1 LTVGFFL
8 YKLLGSLVVPPGLF
22 ILGALFLAL
31 VLGRRKN
38 EKGTAMAALL
48 LALGLYLFST
58 PAGARL
64 LAGDLENVPASLPP
78 RGEKAVILVLGG
90 GVRYGGNLSPDEPG
104 ALATVRIVTAY
115 EISKKNSWPVIVT
128 GGLPWKP
135 GEPTTAEI
143 MAARLR
149 HLGYP
154 GPILMASRSR
164 TTREDMMQAAEILK
178 ARGTRHL
185 VLVTNAFHM
194 KRALWIA
201 GKVMPDVR
209 LYPFPAGHLVD
220 RVPLRPMDF
229 LPGPDM
235 AGALV
240 FRERVGLFAERL
252 KSLVR

>member
-1 LTVGFFL
+1 MTAGFFL

-22 ILGALFLAL
+22 ILAALGLSLASS
-31 VLGRRKN
+31 RRRDGKR
-38 EKGTAMAALL
+38 TAMATLF

-64 LAGDLENVPASLPP
+64 LAGDLENVPASLPA
-78 RGEKAVILVLGG
+78 RGEKAAILVLGG
-90 GVRYGGNLSPDEPG
+90 GVRYGGNTSPDEPG
-104 ALATVRIVTAY
+104 PLATVRLVTAY
-115 EISKKNSWPVIVT
+115 EITKKNNWTVIVT

-149 HLGYP
+149 NLGYS

-164 TTREDMMQAAEILK
+164 TTWEDMVQAGEILE
-178 ARGTRHL
+178 ARGIRHL

-194 KRALWIA
+194 RRALWIA
-201 GKVMPDVR
+201 ERVMPGVR
-209 LYPFPAGHLVD
+209 SYPFPAGHLVD

-240 FRERVGLFAERL
+240 FRERVGLAVARL